1 MPHCDRLYLRC
12 SFCQNIV
19 LLCRTNENTR
29 LFSDWVAV
37 EAFLK
42 AHLRCNPF
50 HSFDN
55 LCGMAGFEVVA
66 WSDAGQ
72 EDESTFDETMKKLN
86 DDINKD
92 MDDIFRFGIL

>member
-1 MPHCDRLYLRC
+1 MFCGYNYLMPHSDRLYLRC
-12 SFCQNIV
+12 TFCQNFV
-19 LLCRTNENTR
+19 LLCRTNDNTR

-42 AHLRCNPF
+42 EHLRCNPF

-66 WSDAGQ
+66 WSAA
-72 EDESTFDETMKKLN
+72 EEESKNHTIELPGDLLDMLN
-86 DDINKD
+86 E
-92 MDDIFRFGIL
+92 